1 MLTSR
6 TALLLLGLLTL
17 SPRSDA
23 APYSPAECCFDYVK
37 GVLRLEILV
46 GFYSTSKECF
56 LPAIVFDTKKK
67 AKICANPE
75 EKWVK
80 RAVRVLLKK
89 KGLHAP

>member
-1 MLTSR
+1 MLTAR
-6 TALLLLGLLTL
+6 TATLLVGLLTL
-17 SPRSDA
+17 SPHSHA
-23 APYSPAECCFDYVK
+23 APYSPTECCFDYVK

-67 AKICANPE
+67 AKVCANPE

-80 RAVRVLLKK
+80 RAIRVLLKK
-89 KGLHAP
+89 KGLHTP